1 MSEYPTAKESM
12 KRGNLI
18 HLNFLRKGITE
29 THYYASVR
37 SDGKFNLI
45 CIYSASE
52 IGAILLVLMKLM
64 LYTVR
69 WILNLFQK
77 DLGSAVFEELFD
89 EINDATEALIH
100 KNSLGSAI
108 TISYAVDSVEECLRL
123 VDDHSKRHN

>member
-45 CIYSASE
+45 CMYSASE
-52 IGAILLVLMKLM
+52 IGYMLLVLMKLVALLETSLETTSSS
-64 LYTVR
+64 LYFLKLYARVSLTKR
-69 WILNLFQK
+69 SALN
-77 DLGSAVFEELFD
+77 
-89 EINDATEALIH
+89 
-100 KNSLGSAI
+100 
-108 TISYAVDSVEECLRL
+108 
-123 VDDHSKRHN
+123 